1 LWPTS
6 EVIGIMAVVEGEEEM
21 IIEIAEE
28 HHHRVAEED
37 RTTIDVVVHRQ
48 RGDHHRHRQHVV
60 VVVETETGMMI
71 AIDVIVRLHAGDG
84 VVDRDPGRHRFV
96 TVVAVPWNAM

>member
-1 LWPTS
+1 
-6 EVIGIMAVVEGEEEM
+6 MAVVEGEEEM
-21 IIEIAEE
+21 IIEIAEA

-48 RGDHHRHRQHVV
+48 RGDPHRHRQHVV